1 MFALNSVWLQC
12 VQAKSTVVRKPKID
26 LRSLKTGNRPIF
38 WLLYDQAS
46 FHAFYVLTD
55 RAPLPGVQLNIPCH
69 KMSIFLAANRLK
81 ICHHFQNSTSKSKMH
96 ITSEEILTVD
106 YEQLIFVPSWRQ
118 RGIQSKTFAVFFIAS
133 NLGSTTRYAIKIC
146 LTIKYIAYCTSH
158 LIR

>member
-1 MFALNSVWLQC
+1 MCTSKINCCQKTVNRPAFFENR
-12 VQAKSTVVRKPKID
+12 KSTY
-26 LRSLKTGNRPIF
+26 F

-55 RAPLPGVQLNIPCH
+55 RAPLPGVQLNIPCQ

-81 ICHHFQNSTSKSKMH
+81 ICRHFQNFTSKSKMH

-106 YEQLIFVPSWRQ
+106 YEQLIFCSQ
-118 RGIQSKTFAVFFIAS
+118 LKTKEYTKQNICCFIIIIIIIAS
-133 NLGSTTRYAIKIC
+133 NLGSMTRYAIKIC